1 MQDPKGLRESVANM
15 CRKYGKSTENL
26 SASSFEEENEN
37 KKALEEILRQKIFLE
52 R

>member
-1 MQDPKGLRESVANM
+1 MQDPKGMREAVANL
-15 CRKYGKSTENL
+15 CRKYGKSIENL
-26 SASSFEEENEN
+26 AAASIEEENEN